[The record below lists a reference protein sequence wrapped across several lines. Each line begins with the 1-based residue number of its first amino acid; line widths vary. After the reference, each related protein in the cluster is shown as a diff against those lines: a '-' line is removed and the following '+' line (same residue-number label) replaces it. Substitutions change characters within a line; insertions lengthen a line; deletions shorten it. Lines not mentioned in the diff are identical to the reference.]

1 MGDSHSL
8 FEIGTQHLPNLCRNP
23 FWDESNAAYYWYYPL
38 SNWCSVC
45 VSICCFPCLWTGAP
59 FKKRSGD
66 SPFHFGIAIYRLDP
80 PPLPRDFA
88 SWDRPWAVHWK
99 ACFLNGTTSESG
111 KFTKFLSK
119 SREKCHRAMIHCTF
133 FTYLDDVLVT
143 EVKTY
148 HALSLYH
155 TGPFGVESN
164 MSFKWALLVVS
175 CISKLASSDPSS
187 ALLLHTC
194 S

>member
-1 MGDSHSL
+1 MNQTLHITDT
-8 FEIGTQHLPNLCRNP
+8 IRCQ
-23 FWDESNAAYYWYYPL
+23 
-38 SNWCSVC
+38 
-45 VSICCFPCLWTGAP
+45 TGAVYVSVYVASLVYEQVP
-59 FKKRSGD
+59 LKRTGEETVLSI
-66 SPFHFGIAIYRLDP
+66 FGIAIYRLDP

-119 SREKCHRAMIHCTF
+119 SREKCHRAMIHYTF
-133 FTYLDDVLVT
+133 FKYLDDVLVT

-164 MSFKWALLVVS
+164 MSFK
-175 CISKLASSDPSS
+175 
-187 ALLLHTC
+187 
-194 S
+194 